1 MTVVGFARGAKH
13 ALKCGQVPAVPT
25 SAAAFC
31 GVVCRGALVLAA
43 LPRAALAV
51 CPAGRIPVALA
62 HAREAVFPPGR
73 VPLSLSRA
81 RVNPWLNDKFYP
93 IWN

>member
-25 SAAAFC
+25 SAAAC
-31 GVVCRGALVLAA
+31 YGAVCRGALVRAA
-43 LPRAALAV
+43 RPRTALAV

-62 HAREAVFPPGR
+62 YARATGLLLGC
-73 VPLSLSRA
+73 VPISLSRA
-81 RVNPWLNDKFYP
+81 RVNPWLNTFLCAIKF
-93 IWN
+93 